1 MDAGA
6 LPSNRFKQENPNYG
20 VVTLHRPSNVDNREI
35 FEGIMGTLATVS
47 EGLPLIFPIHPRT
60 RKNMDAFG
68 ISPAPNIHLVEP
80 LSYMAFLNLWKDA
93 KVALT
98 DSGGLQE
105 ETTALGIPCL
115 TIRENTERPI
125 TITEG
130 TNELVGTSREAILG
144 AFGKI
149 IASEWKQGQRP
160 KFWDGKA
167 SERIVEILKT

>member
-1 MDAGA
+1 MDPTT
-6 LPSNRFKQENPNYG
+6 LPSNTFKQKHSEYG
-20 VVTLHRPSNVDNREI
+20 VVTLHRPSNVDDREI
-35 FEGIMGTLATVS
+35 FERIMGTLANIS
-47 EGLPLIFPIHPRT
+47 ETLPLIFPIHPRT

-68 ISPAPNIHLVEP
+68 INPAKNIHLVEP

-93 KVALT
+93 KVVLT

-115 TIRENTERPI
+115 TLRDNTERPI

-130 TNELVGTSREAILG
+130 TNELVGTSREAILE

-149 IASEWKQGQRP
+149 IALKWKQGQRP

-167 SERIVEILKT
+167 SERIVEILKA